1 METCDK
7 GWGEEEE
14 KEESTLLTVN
24 ETEAT
29 EGEEKVRTHEGDVK
43 SLRQAKRKTGR
54 RMGKK

>member
-1 METCDK
+1 METCVK

-24 ETEAT
+24 EI
-29 EGEEKVRTHEGDVK
+29 EGEEKARTHEGDVK
-43 SLRQAKRKTGR
+43 SLRQAKRKSGR